1 MFHKLFEVSF
11 WLIIEKCR
19 RWEFR
24 LCAELG
30 QLAWGLGKPL
40 FSFGF
45 VTFSGAP
52 PVIPLAVGGGRG
64 RRQRRDADVG
74 NGKIVCFIR
83 FHKVLKLFGLIIWKC
98 RRWEIRACGRPPER
112 LCFINV
118 LSDFPVAPSPHSY
131 RLHLMAKGLEF

>member
-1 MFHKLFEVSF
+1 MQTLRIANADVGNADVAMQTLGIAKMLVFVSFLKLFG
-11 WLIIEKCR
+11 LIIKKCR

-64 RRQRRDADVG
+64 RRQRRDADGG
-74 NGKIVCFIR
+74 NRESICFIR
-83 FHKVLKLFGLIIWKC
+83 F
-98 RRWEIRACGRPPER
+98 
-112 LCFINV
+112 
-118 LSDFPVAPSPHSY
+118 
-131 RLHLMAKGLEF
+131 